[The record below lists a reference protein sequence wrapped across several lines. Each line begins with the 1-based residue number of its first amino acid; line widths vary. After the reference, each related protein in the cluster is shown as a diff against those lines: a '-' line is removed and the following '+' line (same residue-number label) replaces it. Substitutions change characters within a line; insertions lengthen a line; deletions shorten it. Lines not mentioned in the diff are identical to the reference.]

1 MIDFERRKEK
11 NIFNPIIQ
19 NEESNLTTEQSKNLY
34 NTTIKNENYI
44 KLIGKE
50 INKLKSQICD
60 IFNIINDQRIEND
73 ENNINKKEN
82 NYNLNINGIKKEIY
96 DYINKE
102 IKIQLKENIKLL
114 LNEYFNDNSNKN
126 DERNK
131 TMHLLNQKKHSMK
144 FNKTNK
150 TEFNEQLINPNINKN
165 IPSIESRNDISNNLT
180 NNVNEDDI
188 NERKNTINQEDLTR
202 MKNEI
207 SKNFEKVNLKI

>member
-131 TMHLLNQKKHSMK
+131 TMHLLLQ
-144 FNKTNK
+144 
-150 TEFNEQLINPNINKN
+150 
-165 IPSIESRNDISNNLT
+165 
-180 NNVNEDDI
+180 
-188 NERKNTINQEDLTR
+188 
-202 MKNEI
+202 
-207 SKNFEKVNLKI
+207 